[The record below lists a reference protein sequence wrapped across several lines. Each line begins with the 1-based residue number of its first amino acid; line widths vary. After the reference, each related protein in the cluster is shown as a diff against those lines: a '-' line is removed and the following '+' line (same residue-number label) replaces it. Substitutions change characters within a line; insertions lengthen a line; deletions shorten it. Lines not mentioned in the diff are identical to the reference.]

1 MTTDPSPHTPR
12 SAAPSDDADPP
23 RQRVL
28 DYAPPAATFSVTRQ
42 FWFIAKNVIGWL
54 LMLLSP
60 VIGIALPGPGGIP
73 IFLLG
78 FALATIPGKRRM
90 TSHVMRGRPV
100 RVNQG
105 TFVAI
110 VSAISVAAC
119 VAIIWYFSA
128 RFHQVVE
135 TLNLTGDATGR
146 VVGIVVVLCALACI
160 VSALAVKLGTWGMN
174 LLFRTLPKARR
185 LIRPYLK
192 RWGIA
197 LLPPRRKLV
206 AEDGSHVNEN
216 EILEFSAKSQHT
228 LRAAAAFLWQWARRA
243 LSLGLTLYIFFYIL
257 KPIFGRWGEA
267 RERLGSITHVDLVLS
282 VAMFALFLGLV
293 RAMTWRSILFG
304 FGFPVP
310 RPAALRVWITS
321 ELSRYLPGAIW
332 QVISRVRLIKPYG
345 VRGSVTSTSQVLELV
360 IFLLANVSVAVA
372 CLLFLGGKHVTGPAR
387 QWLFI
392 SIGLVPLLSLILH
405 PRVFYGL
412 TDRILRKLGKPAI
425 ANRLSM
431 AHLFKLF
438 ALAIVGIVWQ
448 SLALWVL
455 LHGPLGIGIR
465 DWWILAGAYC
475 LAWVAGFLA
484 FWAPG
489 GLGVREL
496 VLIGALSVALPPAV
510 RERFTGDPNDPT
522 LEALAIV
529 ARLWTIAAELAVAA
543 VAYPLD
549 FRGVG
554 KRPVVRP
561 TLEDRAS
568 ERATP
573 VSD

>member
-1 MTTDPSPHTPR
+1 MTTDPPTRTPLPDD
-12 SAAPSDDADPP
+12 AAP
-23 RQRVL
+23 RVPVT

-60 VIGIALPGPGGIP
+60 VIGVALPGPGGIP

-90 TSHVMRGRPV
+90 TSHVMRGRPI
-100 RVNQG
+100 RVNQS

-110 VSAISVAAC
+110 VSAISVVAC
-119 VAIIWYFSA
+119 VAIIWFFKS
-128 RFHQVVE
+128 RFHQIVE
-135 TLNLTGDATGR
+135 RLNLTGDATGR
-146 VVGIVVVLCALACI
+146 VVGIVVVLCVIACV
-160 VSALAVKLGTWGMN
+160 VSVIAVKLGTWGMN
-174 LLFRTLPKARR
+174 LLFRTLPKGRR

-192 RWGIA
+192 RWGVA

-216 EILEFSAKSQHT
+216 EILEFSASSQHK
-228 LRAAAAFLWQWARRA
+228 LRSAGAFLWQWARRA
-243 LSLGLTLYIFFYIL
+243 LSLALTLYIFFYIL

-267 RERLGSITHVDLVLS
+267 RDRLGSIGLTDLIVS
-282 VAMFALFLGLV
+282 VAMFALFLALV

-304 FGFPVP
+304 FAFPVP
-310 RPAALRVWITS
+310 RTAALRVWITS

-412 TDRILRKLGKPAI
+412 TDRILRRLGKPAI

-496 VLIGALSVALPPAV
+496 VLIGALTVALPPAV
-510 RERFTGDPNDPT
+510 RERFTSDPNDPT
-522 LEALAIV
+522 LEALTIL
-529 ARLWTIAAELAVAA
+529 ARLWTIAAELAVAS

-549 FRGVG
+549 VRGIG
-554 KRPVVRP
+554 RRPATRP
-561 TLEDRAS
+561 TDEDLAA
-568 ERATP
+568 EQATP

>member
-1 MTTDPSPHTPR
+1 MYRRTVAGASRTFTMTAHLAMNRPVPRTTPGR
-12 SAAPSDDADPP
+12 APEA
-23 RQRVL
+23 
-28 DYAPPAATFSVTRQ
+28 FSVTRQ

-54 LMLLSP
+54 LMLASP
-60 VIGIALPGPGGIP
+60 VIGIAIPGPGGIP

-100 RVNQG
+100 RVNQT
-105 TFVAI
+105 TFVSIA
-110 VSAISVAAC
+110 STLSVLAS

-135 TLNLTGDATGR
+135 KLNLTGNATGR
-146 VVGIVVVLCALACI
+146 VISIVVALCVLAAV
-160 VSALAVKLGTWGMN
+160 VSVVAVKLGTWGMN
-174 LLFRTLPKARR
+174 VLFRTLPKARR
-185 LIRPYLK
+185 FIRPYLK

-197 LLPPRRKLV
+197 LLPPRRKLI
-206 AEDGSHVNEN
+206 AHDGTHVNEN
-216 EILEFSAKSQHT
+216 EILEFSEKSRDT
-228 LRAAAAFLWQWARRA
+228 FKSAGAWLWQWARRA
-243 LSLGLTLYIFFYIL
+243 LSLGLTLYIFFRII
-257 KPIFGRWGEA
+257 KPVVEQWPETRD
-267 RERLGSITHVDLVLS
+267 RLGSIGLLDLAISVLLF
-282 VAMFALFLGLV
+282 AMFLAIV

-345 VRGSVTSTSQVLELV
+345 VRGSVTSTSQVLELA

-372 CLLFLGGKHVTGPAR
+372 CLLFLGGKHIQGPAR
-387 QWLFI
+387 QWFFI
-392 SIGLVPLLSLILH
+392 AIGLVPLLSLILH

-425 ANRLSM
+425 ANRLSLP
-431 AHLFKLF
+431 HLMRLF
-438 ALAIVGIVWQ
+438 AFAVLGIVWQ
-448 SLALWVL
+448 SLALWIL

-475 LAWVAGFLA
+475 LAWTAGFLA

-510 RERFTGDPNDPT
+510 RDRFADPHDPT
-522 LEALAIV
+522 LKALTLL
-529 ARLWTIAAELAVAA
+529 ARLWTIAAELVVAA
-543 VAYPLD
+543 IAFPLD
-549 FRGVG
+549 FRGIGRRQIPRV
-554 KRPVVRP
+554 
-561 TLEDRAS
+561 TTTDHAA
-568 ERATP
+568 ERTRP